1 MLSQRLNQPNL
12 PQVNFTYT
20 ASPTARALYDP
31 GVALRVTDGGAR
43 VGRARETSQTYPSP
57 ASRDFV
63 PRRRSR
69 KHPRWAQSATFG
81 PYSVYGDARRMTE
94 GEGRP
99 VAMKDDDSTSP
110 SPADAPPLS
119 ALQTAR

>member
-1 MLSQRLNQPNL
+1 MKRVKLTLR
-12 PQVNFTYT
+12 T
-20 ASPTARALYDP
+20 ASPTARAFYDP

-43 VGRARETSQTYPSP
+43 MGRAREAPQTHPSP
-57 ASRDFV
+57 ANRDFV
-63 PRRRSR
+63 WRRRSR
-69 KHPRWAQSATFG
+69 KHPRWPQSATFG
-81 PYSVYGDARRMTE
+81 PYSVNGDAPRMTE

-99 VAMKDDDSTSP
+99 VAMHDDDPTRP